1 MKNQYDFSRSAR
13 RNREAGRVARHGRDS
28 EKSVAEDDD
37 APLTRTQ
44 MRELDR
50 LAKDS
55 RDRTRY
61 LLISSFNPRFALYY
75 NVSEDTY
82 GMNEPIHA
90 TLFKR
95 RAAALAVKRLLG
107 SGMEIVSGR
116 VDRRGRLVLNS
127 VAVQTRKRRRTRNE
141 VARPRR

>member
-1 MKNQYDFSRSAR
+1 MGKRLGVRCNHQAV
-13 RNREAGRVARHGRDS
+13 RVARHGRGS

-37 APLTRTQ
+37 APLTRPQ

-61 LLISSFNPRFALYY
+61 LLISSFSPRLALYY

-95 RAAALAVKRLLG
+95 RATALAVKRLLG
-107 SGMEIVSGR
+107 SGEKIVPCR
-116 VDRRGRLVLNS
+116 VDQRGRLVLDS
-127 VAVQTRKRRRTRNE
+127 AAVQTRKRRRERN
-141 VARPRR
+141 